1 MEERRGMVEGSGDDA
16 EQQQHEERLG
26 GSSSDEEDVEVTADE
41 VAALDG

>member
-1 MEERRGMVEGSGDDA
+1 MEERRGMVEGSGDGA

-26 GSSSDEEDVEVTADE
+26 GSSSVEEDVEVTADE